1 LKSLS
6 LLFWSAVAYGV
17 ILFLTVAVLPSAST
31 STLPLTGIP
40 LILIAVI
47 IARNLARR
55 STIPTV
61 SKTIVV
67 QAGFKGSPVQFL
79 SGQIKVAADSTN
91 SYFENILRARLR
103 ELMIS
108 KVALETGMEN
118 GTVRRLMSD
127 PRERRKL
134 LHDEAIY
141 GMLYGPAPRTG
152 AARMSMIAE
161 AVDLIGAWKG

>member
-17 ILFLTVAVLPSAST
+17 VLFLTVAVFPSAST
-31 STLPLTGIP
+31 SLPLTGIP
-40 LILIAVI
+40 LILIATM

-55 STIPTV
+55 STIPAV
-61 SKTIVV
+61 SKTTVV

-91 SYFENILRARLR
+91 SYFDNILRARLR

-108 KVALETGMEN
+108 KVALQTGMES
-118 GTVRRLMSD
+118 GTVRRLLSD
-127 PRERRKL
+127 PGERREL

-141 GMLYGPAPRTG
+141 GMLYGPPPRTG
-152 AARMSMIAE
+152 AARMNMIDE